1 MDAGIELIRLRK
13 QKADVFLALPDIP
26 LPSDTIVLS
35 DKPVVD
41 SPTAIKHTPL
51 SPFIID
57 ETAERIIVI
66 HSYSSNLFIA
76 CRPLLRILLDESI
89 EQLSK
94 KASKSSY
101 RRMFK
106 WDQWG
111 PENTFWL
118 RMQPLSPGYVAVN
131 GGRFCSLVE
140 TVHPVFITNKDIRNG
155 DKERELSTENAT
167 EDGDEA
173 VDSLVVGIRKTP
185 MEPYLQWGK
194 SILILDFNPRPILHA
209 ASKKEEIDESVK
221 HEEKSEGGRWSW
233 FRKRTQVG
241 KWGSESSKSNESKI
255 SGLPFRAYQKPMR
268 SRYNNMV
275 LCTDHILR
283 VTTCKR
289 FQHLL
294 KHSTLLQLVVELAVH
309 GLRLRTNTNL
319 KDDDGSSVDIL
330 NAFKRSQEAWRK
342 LEPFKTAT
350 IPLSKY
356 EYEIYGHLFA
366 HGLVSNTGNFR
377 GIEFNDLKI
386 DCEAEPRSA
395 PVWKRVEDIGIDI
408 LDYSYDVANDLLVIV
423 ENISDNMF
431 HDRTRVFLMTISDGG
446 PHPQANTTCLSFKHL
461 PFQCSIKVVDNYLAI
476 SFLGVTNLPN
486 TQNETLIIWNWKTGI
501 MCYERANVFGY
512 AFLSSDALA
521 LVVPIPKNRSTMI
534 AGIELLHLGKQNPD
548 VFLALPDTLPP
559 SEIVVLSDKPTMD
572 SPTLLK
578 NAPQSPFV
586 IDETAERIIVIDSAS
601 SHLFIAC
608 RPLLRILLDESIK
621 PISKRPFK
629 LPYPRAFK
637 WHQWGLENTFCL
649 PMQPIS
655 PGFVA
660 VNGGRFCSLVEQSQ
674 PIFITN
680 KDIRNGD
687 KKGKLPAA
695 KSTEDEDEELDSLV
709 VGIRETPHV
718 LYEGWSM
725 LILDFNPRPILR
737 STSKRR
743 EIDEL
748 AKGAEKS
755 EGGWWTR
762 FRNRTKIGKWGSESS
777 KIDELKMG
785 GLSFRAY
792 QRPMQREYNNM
803 ILSVNHVIRVA
814 TTPEAV
820 PIWKRIEDTGI
831 DILDYSF
838 DVANDLVVIVERPDR
853 NISSDLNRLLLVTIS
868 DGGPHPQAAKTYLSF
883 KGAPILSHCTIKIVN
898 GYLAISLRTR
908 HTPYGP
914 SKVIIII
921 WNWKTGTLCYE
932 RDDIVGYAFLS
943 PDTLALVVP
952 VVEDGSNRFVGIE
965 LLRIGKENADVF
977 LALPY
982 GEVPSEMFVLSDN
995 LTVDSPTI
1003 LGKMP
1008 LSPFVIDETA
1018 ERIIVIHLENS
1029 QLFVACRPLI
1039 RILLDESIRPL
1050 SKKPY
1055 KLPYDRAFKW
1065 RQWGPDNTV
1074 WLRMQPLSPG
1084 FVAVSGGR
1092 FCSLVNSSQP
1102 IFITNKD
1109 VRNSDNKT
1117 NPHHDKAKEDGNDE
1131 LDGLVLGI
1139 QDSALD
1145 QDAENAPWSILI
1157 LDFNPRPILRAAFK
1171 REEADEAA
1179 KSVDDSENSWW
1190 RQSRKRKKAGK
1201 WGLGSS
1207 KLTEPKIGGLP
1218 FRAYQKPMQRRSF
1231 HMILTIDHILMI
1243 AEDQTGYEVLQF
1255 ID

>member
-1 MDAGIELIRLRK
+1 
-13 QKADVFLALPDIP
+13 
-26 LPSDTIVLS
+26 
-35 DKPVVD
+35 
-41 SPTAIKHTPL
+41 
-51 SPFIID
+51 
-57 ETAERIIVI
+57 
-66 HSYSSNLFIA
+66 
-76 CRPLLRILLDESI
+76 
-89 EQLSK
+89 
-94 KASKSSY
+94 
-101 RRMFK
+101 
-106 WDQWG
+106 
-111 PENTFWL
+111 
-118 RMQPLSPGYVAVN
+118 
-131 GGRFCSLVE
+131 
-140 TVHPVFITNKDIRNG
+140 
-155 DKERELSTENAT
+155 
-167 EDGDEA
+167 
-173 VDSLVVGIRKTP
+173 
-185 MEPYLQWGK
+185 
-194 SILILDFNPRPILHA
+194 
-209 ASKKEEIDESVK
+209 
-221 HEEKSEGGRWSW
+221 
-233 FRKRTQVG
+233 
-241 KWGSESSKSNESKI
+241 
-255 SGLPFRAYQKPMR
+255 
-268 SRYNNMV
+268 
-275 LCTDHILR
+275 
-283 VTTCKR
+283 
-289 FQHLL
+289 
-294 KHSTLLQLVVELAVH
+294 
-309 GLRLRTNTNL
+309 
-319 KDDDGSSVDIL
+319 
-330 NAFKRSQEAWRK
+330 
-342 LEPFKTAT
+342 
-350 IPLSKY
+350 
-356 EYEIYGHLFA
+356 
-366 HGLVSNTGNFR
+366 
-377 GIEFNDLKI
+377 
-386 DCEAEPRSA
+386 
-395 PVWKRVEDIGIDI
+395 
-408 LDYSYDVANDLLVIV
+408 
-423 ENISDNMF
+423 
-431 HDRTRVFLMTISDGG
+431 
-446 PHPQANTTCLSFKHL
+446 
-461 PFQCSIKVVDNYLAI
+461 
-476 SFLGVTNLPN
+476 
-486 TQNETLIIWNWKTGI
+486 
-501 MCYERANVFGY
+501 
-512 AFLSSDALA
+512 
-521 LVVPIPKNRSTMI
+521 MI

-718 LYEGWSM
+718 LYEAKRNLHPFASVEM
-725 LILDFNPRPILR
+725 EMSPFQHLPEEILLDILVSLRTHDLLACCATCKRFQHLLKHSTLLQLIVELGVQGLRLRAYTNLRVHDGSSVDILYAFRRSQEAWKKIEPLKTATIPVSKLEYDIDGYLFAHGIASDTNSLRGISFNDL
-737 STSKRR
+737 
-743 EIDEL
+743 
-748 AKGAEKS
+748 
-755 EGGWWTR
+755 
-762 FRNRTKIGKWGSESS
+762 
-777 KIDELKMG
+777 KIDSK
-785 GLSFRAY
+785 
-792 QRPMQREYNNM
+792 
-803 ILSVNHVIRVA
+803 
-814 TTPEAV
+814 TTPESV
-820 PIWKRIEDTGI
+820 PIWRRIEDTGI

-1003 LGKMP
+1003 LGNMP

-1018 ERIIVIHLENS
+1018 ERIIVIHLESS

-1201 WGLGSS
+1201 WGLESS

>member
-1 MDAGIELIRLRK
+1 ME
-13 QKADVFLALPDIP
+13 ALCEWPVRVQSSITCTLTLP
-26 LPSDTIVLS
+26 LEFMS
-35 DKPVVD
+35 
-41 SPTAIKHTPL
+41 
-51 SPFIID
+51 
-57 ETAERIIVI
+57 
-66 HSYSSNLFIA
+66 
-76 CRPLLRILLDESI
+76 LLQHLPEEILLDIFVS
-89 EQLSK
+89 
-94 KASKSSY
+94 
-101 RRMFK
+101 
-106 WDQWG
+106 
-111 PENTFWL
+111 L
-118 RMQPLSPGYVAVN
+118 RIHDLLA
-131 GGRFCSLVE
+131 CC
-140 TVHPVFITNKDIRNG
+140 
-155 DKERELSTENAT
+155 A
-167 EDGDEA
+167 
-173 VDSLVVGIRKTP
+173 
-185 MEPYLQWGK
+185 
-194 SILILDFNPRPILHA
+194 
-209 ASKKEEIDESVK
+209 
-221 HEEKSEGGRWSW
+221 
-233 FRKRTQVG
+233 
-241 KWGSESSKSNESKI
+241 
-255 SGLPFRAYQKPMR
+255 
-268 SRYNNMV
+268 
-275 LCTDHILR
+275 
-283 VTTCKR
+283 TCKR

-309 GLRLRTNTNL
+309 GLRLQTNTNL

-395 PVWKRVEDIGIDI
+395 PVWKRIEDIGIDI

-461 PFQCSIKVVDNYLAI
+461 PFQCSIKIVDNYLAI
-476 SFLGVTNLPN
+476 SFLGVTNFPN

-534 AGIELLHLGKQNPD
+534 AGIELLHLGKQNSD

-687 KKGKLPAA
+687 KKGKLAAA

-777 KIDELKMG
+777 KIDESKMG

-803 ILSVNHVIRVA
+803 ILSVNHVIR

-1003 LGKMP
+1003 LGNMP

-1018 ERIIVIHLENS
+1018 ERIIVIHLESS

-1117 NPHHDKAKEDGNDE
+1117 NSPHDEAKEDGNDE
-1131 LDGLVLGI
+1131 LDGLVVGI
-1139 QDSALD
+1139 QESALD

-1179 KSVDDSENSWW
+1179 KSVDNSENSWW

-1201 WGLGSS
+1201 WGLESS